1 MTHHVQ
7 DLMVKLIFNWQSIS
21 RKVIEVTGIA

>member
-7 DLMVKLIFNWQSIS
+7 DSMVKLIFNWQSIS
-21 RKVIEVTGIA
+21 HEAIEVTGIA